1 MEFTAAL
8 SAVKGVRVYMRAL
21 ELVRVDLEEE

>member
-8 SAVKGVRVYMRAL
+8 SAVKGEVYRRAL